1 MSTVFLFC
9 AVIGGTFLACQII
22 MTLLGMG
29 GDGHVDVSGDMG
41 DVGDLDLDVGGDV
54 HVDAGGD
61 VSHVD
66 VSSDAHGGGD
76 HGGGDGNGHDDSTSN
91 FRVISFRTG
100 VAGLTFFGL
109 GGLAADATNAPPVMV
124 WGVAIG
130 CGAAAIYAVYWMFRL
145 LYTLKNDGTI
155 HITNAVGCLGT
166 VYLRVPGNNSGAGK
180 IHVCVQSRTAEY
192 LAMTEGEL
200 LPTGT
205 KIVVV
210 DVLTPSTVQV
220 EPVLEPERSDHE

>member
-22 MTLLGMG
+22 MTLVGMG

-61 VSHVD
+61 VSSD
-66 VSSDAHGGGD
+66 VHGGGD
-76 HGGGDGNGHDDSTSN
+76 HGGGDGHSHDDAASGL
-91 FRVISFRTG
+91 RVLSFRT
-100 VAGLTFFGL
+100 VIAGMTFFGL
-109 GGLAADATNAPPVMV
+109 GGRAADATEASPLMV
-124 WGVAIG
+124 WFVAIG
-130 CGAAAIYAVYWMFRL
+130 CGTAAIYVVYWMFRV
-145 LYTLKNDGTI
+145 LYTLKNDGTV
-155 HITNAVGCLGT
+155 HITNAVGCRGT
-166 VYLRVPGNNSGAGK
+166 VYLRVPGNNAGAGK

-192 LAMTEGEL
+192 LAMTEGEQ

-205 KIVVV
+205 KIIVV

-220 EPVLEPERSDHE
+220 EPVCEPERSDHD